1 MQDLFESQWDL
12 YEPLA
17 ARMRPRQL
25 SDYLGQDHLVGE
37 GKPLK
42 RMIETG
48 RCHSFILWGPPGVG
62 KTTFA
67 KLLSHQLNA
76 NFLELSAVM
85 SGIKDIRAAV
95 EQAKQH
101 KMMNAGQTVLFVD
114 EVHRFNKSQQDAFL
128 PFIEDGTFLFIG
140 ATTENPAFELNSAL
154 LSRARV
160 YILKKPSQSI
170 IRKGLERALTDIEHG
185 YGKDN
190 IEIEANFIDAI
201 AHAADGDVRRSLNLL
216 EVLIDMAT
224 QEGESKHVSEAQ
236 LIDVLGQ
243 SYRSFDKGGDA
254 FYDQIS
260 AFHKSV
266 RGSSADGALYW
277 MARMLDGGC
286 DPLYIARRLLAIASE
301 DIGNADPRALQ
312 VALNAWDIFHRV
324 GPGEGNR
331 AIAQAAVY
339 LACAPKS
346 NAVYKAFSQAMA
358 SVAEQPSYEVPNHLR
373 NAPTKLAKEMGHG
386 EDYRYAHNEENA
398 FAAGESY
405 LPLEISGQ
413 TFYHPTDRGL
423 EKKISDKLS
432 WLEELNQSS
441 LNKRYEER
449 VFGHEAEFQQNDDQ
463 D

>member
-25 SDYLGQDHLVGE
+25 SDYLGQEHLVGE

-67 KLLSHQLNA
+67 KLLSHQLKA

-85 SGIKDIRAAV
+85 SGVKDIRAAV

-101 KMMNAGQTVLFVD
+101 KMMNVGQTVLFVD

-160 YILKKPSQSI
+160 YSLKKPSQTT
-170 IRKGLERALTDIEHG
+170 IRLGLERALSDIEYG
-185 YGKDN
+185 YGKEN
-190 IEIEANFIDAI
+190 IQIEARFIDAI

-216 EVLIDMAT
+216 EVLIDMASH
-224 QEGESKHVSEAQ
+224 EGDSKQVTETQ

-243 SYRSFDKGGDA
+243 SYRAFDKGGDA

-331 AIAQAAVY
+331 AIAQATVY

-346 NAVYKAFSQAMA
+346 NAVYQAFKHVMS
-358 SVAEQPSYEVPNHLR
+358 SVSEQPSYDVPNHLR
-373 NAPTKLAKEMGHG
+373 NAPTKLAKQMGHG
-386 EDYRYAHNEENA
+386 EDYRYAHNEEYA

-405 LPLEISGQ
+405 LPSELNGT
-413 TFYHPTDRGL
+413 TFYHPTARGL
-423 EKKISDKLS
+423 EKKISDKIA
-432 WLEELNQSS
+432 WLDELNKTSAVQ
-441 LNKRYEER
+441 RY
-449 VFGHEAEFQQNDDQ
+449 ANDKPDF
-463 D
+463 DV

>member
-386 EDYRYAHNEENA
+386 EDYRYAHNEEHA

-405 LPLEISGQ
+405 LPIEISGQ

-432 WLEELNQSS
+432 WLEELNQRS

-449 VFGHEAEFQQNDDQ
+449 VFSHEDEFQQNDDQ